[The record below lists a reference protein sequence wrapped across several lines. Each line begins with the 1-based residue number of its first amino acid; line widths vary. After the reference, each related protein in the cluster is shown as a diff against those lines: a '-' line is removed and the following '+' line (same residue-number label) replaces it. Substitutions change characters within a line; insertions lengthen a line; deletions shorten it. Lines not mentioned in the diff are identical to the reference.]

1 MKKHIARGIAA
12 MTLALAV
19 GACSD
24 TLSLDAAGDVA
35 MQIQRMSPGLFGAPQ
50 GSPAAERSVSPDT
63 VSSFKVTVTSIQF
76 LHSGDSESGTWTTMR
91 LNAPVTIDL
100 MGAPSENQAA
110 LTFAAGQ
117 VEAGSYSR
125 VRLIIASPKISFKG
139 DVSFGI
145 GNSLQGGVTYNVDL
159 ANSGDDIEAD
169 VSLDVQ
175 AHSSDSVQLLFNQAA
190 TLSSVSFDGTGT
202 VLLNAVI
209 QAK

>member
-100 MGAPSENQAA
+100 MGGRADVRGGPGGGRQLLARAA
-110 LTFAAGQ
+110 HHREPEDQ
-117 VEAGSYSR
+117 
-125 VRLIIASPKISFKG
+125 
-139 DVSFGI
+139 
-145 GNSLQGGVTYNVDL
+145 LQG
-159 ANSGDDIEAD
+159 
-169 VSLDVQ
+169 
-175 AHSSDSVQLLFNQAA
+175 
-190 TLSSVSFDGTGT
+190 
-202 VLLNAVI
+202 
-209 QAK
+209 

>member
-1 MKKHIARGIAA
+1 
-12 MTLALAV
+12 
-19 GACSD
+19 
-24 TLSLDAAGDVA
+24 
-35 MQIQRMSPGLFGAPQ
+35 
-50 GSPAAERSVSPDT
+50 
-63 VSSFKVTVTSIQF
+63 
-76 LHSGDSESGTWTTMR
+76 
-91 LNAPVTIDL
+91 
-100 MGAPSENQAA
+100 
-110 LTFAAGQ
+110 
-117 VEAGSYSR
+117 